1 MRQVK
6 PKCLQL
12 IDSRF
17 AYLLAF
23 HTAKNRMQRNCRA
36 KGNEV
41 HNVSYAILSELCRA
55 GFFESGPIGA

>member
-1 MRQVK
+1 
-6 PKCLQL
+6 
-12 IDSRF
+12 
-17 AYLLAF
+17 
-23 HTAKNRMQRNCRA
+23 MQRNYRA